1 MVGVCKTAGGAA
13 IAPTFGAEAKLGT
26 NPIAIAAPARNEAPF
41 LFDVAT
47 SAIAGNKHN
56 LAARVGATL
65 LPGWIAE
72 VDGTPITEE
81 TPVRKQHEYLGLPLG
96 GTREQGSHKGYGF
109 SMMSEIMATLLSG
122 SIGNM
127 LDANVG
133 ARHHFAAY
141 DIGAFTDLEKFKDNM
156 DDTLRALKNTKPAPG
171 HERVYYPGL
180 PEYEDEQDRRL
191 NGIPLHREVIE
202 WFGHITSELSLPGL
216 ETIG

>member
-1 MVGVCKTAGGAA
+1 MTAGGLA
-13 IAPTFGAEAKLGT
+13 IAPTYGGEAKLGT

-47 SAIAGNKHN
+47 SAIAGNKHQ

-81 TPVRKQHEYLGLPLG
+81 TPVRKKNEYLGLPFG

-109 SMMSEIMATLLSG
+109 SMMSEILATLLSG

-127 LDANVG
+127 LDENVG

-156 DDTLRALKNTKPAPG
+156 DDTLRTLKNTKPAPG
-171 HERVYYPGL
+171 QDRVYYPGL
-180 PEYEDEQDRRL
+180 PEHEDEQDRRK

-202 WFGHITSELSLPGL
+202 WFEHITSELSLPALKTLG
-216 ETIG
+216 